1 MRVLIDTCISLD
13 FIQRRDPFFEDAKK
27 VFMAMVTENLEGCIT
42 VKSLTD
48 IYYVTKH
55 ILHDEVSVRTIME
68 NLLAIVKPEDS
79 LAYDAI
85 CALSSD
91 MNDFED
97 ALMAISAKTL
107 KVDYLVT
114 RNIKDYKYSPVK
126 PILPKDLLNRL

>member
-107 KVDYLVT
+107 KVDYIVT

>member
-107 KVDYLVT
+107 KVDYIFT